1 MRNGGLDDFVQA
13 TTSDSSSAGL
23 RFLRASV
30 TDIAFKDLVFDYLV
44 IWLFGY
50 LVFGHADAKSFSHAP
65 ASLPGPAPSLVPRQ
79 NARPSAAVAPSDAT
93 AQSATTIR
101 LVSSGNSESPSFIS
115 TALRVPLVAFSNCE
129 QNTTSY

>member
-1 MRNGGLDDFVQA
+1 
-13 TTSDSSSAGL
+13 
-23 RFLRASV
+23 
-30 TDIAFKDLVFDYLV
+30 LVIWLFGYLV
-44 IWLFGY
+44 IWLFGYLVIWLFGYLIIWLFGY

-79 NARPSAAVAPSDAT
+79 NARPSAVIDTSDAT

-101 LVSSGNSESPSFIS
+101 LVSSGVSESPSFIS
-115 TALRVPLVAFSNCE
+115 TALLVPLVAFSNCE

>member
-1 MRNGGLDDFVQA
+1 MRNSGLDDFVQA
-13 TTSDSSSAGL
+13 TTSDSGSAGL

-30 TDIAFKDLVFDYLV
+30 TDIAFNNSKDFGYLV
-44 IWLFGY
+44 IWF

-79 NARPSAAVAPSDAT
+79 NARPSAVIDTSDAT

-101 LVSSGNSESPSFIS
+101 LVSSGVSESPSFIS
-115 TALRVPLVAFSNCE
+115 TALLVPLVAFNNCA